1 MRNYF
6 LTAALSVIFIATPV
20 LAQDNPSLDTA
31 TRGRVVEG
39 VASQIEANFYDSGMA
54 ADLAEDLRTR
64 LTSGDFDD
72 ADTAADLAN
81 QLTQILQ
88 PSDSHF
94 AVRYFGPPPPA
105 SGNGSP
111 VQRGS
116 PFAAGSRA
124 NFGFQEVSI
133 LPGNVGYIDMRLFFP
148 VQLGGDTAL
157 AALNFIEHTDAV
169 IFDMRQNG
177 GGTPQMVQ
185 FLISHFLDPNAPTV
199 INTFR
204 ASNRDYPGELLSL
217 AYLPGT
223 ARPDVPLYVL
233 TSGRTGSAGE
243 AFPYHLQAMERATI
257 VGETT
262 YGAGNPGGFMPAGEG
277 FGVFVSNNR
286 TQNPITGTN
295 WEGVG
300 VIPDVATSSDDA
312 LDAALVLAYGAI
324 LETAEEP
331 AHRRTI
337 EWAREAINARLAPP
351 VFDIADHLD
360 LVGRYGERE
369 IYADGGQLMYRRGD
383 LAGRRLIFLADDR
396 YMIEGIEEFRVTVQR
411 EDDRVASITLQQAG
425 GPPRVSTR
433 TDG

>member
-1 MRNYF
+1 MSNQTLTGILAVIF
-6 LTAALSVIFIATPV
+6 LSGPALS
-20 LAQDNPSLDTA
+20 QGNPSIDAA
-31 TRGRVVEG
+31 TRSTVVNG
-39 VASQIEANFYDSGMA
+39 VAEQIETNFFDSDRGAEIA
-54 ADLAEDLRTR
+54 ADLRAR
-64 LTSGDFDD
+64 LAAGEFDD
-72 ADTAADLAN
+72 ADEAASLSD
-81 QLTQILQ
+81 QLTAILH

-94 AVRYFGPPPPA
+94 AVRYFGPPPPN
-105 SGNGSP
+105 SGNGP
-111 VQRGS
+111 PAGRGN
-116 PFAAGSRA
+116 PFAAGSRV

-148 VQLGGDTAL
+148 VQVGGDTAL

-185 FLISHFLDPNAPTV
+185 FLISHFLDPNSPTV

-204 ASNRDYPGELLSL
+204 ASNREYPGEMLSL
-217 AYLPGT
+217 AYLPGE

-262 YGAGNPGGFMPAGEG
+262 YGAGNPGGFVPAGEG

-300 VIPDVATSSDDA
+300 VVPDVATTSEDA
-312 LDAALVLAYGAI
+312 LNAALVLAYGAI

-331 AHRRTI
+331 GHRQSI
-337 EWAREAINARLAPP
+337 EWVREAVNARLDPP
-351 VFDIADHLD
+351 ELNVEAHMDIA
-360 LVGRYGERE
+360 GQYGERQ
-369 IYADGGQLMYRRGD
+369 IYVENGALFYRRDGQT
-383 LAGRRLIFLADDR
+383 GRPLIVLGDDR
-396 YMIEGIEEFRVTVQR
+396 FMIEGLEQYRVTIQR
-411 EDDRVASITLQQAG
+411 QNGRVVSLTLLQAG
-425 GPPRVSTR
+425 GPPDTSTR
-433 TDG
+433 TGD

>member
-1 MRNYF
+1 MSNQ
-6 LTAALSVIFIATPV
+6 ALAGLLAVIFLSAPALT
-20 LAQDNPSLDTA
+20 QENPSIDAA
-31 TRGRVVEG
+31 TRTTVVNG
-39 VASQIEANFYDSGMA
+39 VAEQVEANFYDSDRGAEIA
-54 ADLAEDLRTR
+54 ADLRAR
-64 LTSGDFDD
+64 LAAGEFDD
-72 ADTAADLAN
+72 ARDAASLSA
-81 QLTQILQ
+81 QLTAILH

-94 AVRYFGPPPPA
+94 AVRYFGPPPPE
-105 SGNGSP
+105 SGNGAP
-111 VQRGS
+111 AQRGS
-116 PFAAGSRA
+116 PFAAGRRA

-185 FLISHFLDPNAPTV
+185 FLISHFLDPNSPTV

-262 YGAGNPGGFMPAGEG
+262 YGAGNPGGFVPVGQG

-300 VIPDVATSSDDA
+300 VVPDVATSSEDA
-312 LDAALVLAYGAI
+312 LEAALVLAYGAI

-337 EWAREAINARLAPP
+337 EWAREAINARLDPP
-351 VFDIADHLD
+351 AFDMDAHRD
-360 LVGRYGERE
+360 LVGQYGERE
-369 IYADGGQLMYRRGD
+369 IYADGGELMYRRGD
-383 LAGRRLIFLADDR
+383 LAGRRLVYLSDDR
-396 YMIEGIEEFRVTVQR
+396 FMIEGVEEYRVTIQR
-411 EDDRVASITLQQAG
+411 AGDRIASITLQSVN
-425 GPPRVSTR
+425 GPASVSMR
-433 TDG
+433 MAD